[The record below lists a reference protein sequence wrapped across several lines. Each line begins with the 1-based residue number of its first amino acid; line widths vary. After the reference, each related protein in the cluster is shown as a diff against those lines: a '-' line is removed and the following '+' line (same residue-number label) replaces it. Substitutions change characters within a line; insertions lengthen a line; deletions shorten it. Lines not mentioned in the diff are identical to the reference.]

1 MEVKTAVHTIMER
14 VRRFGIK
21 EWGIVLVA
29 GVCLLILAIPGGKT
43 QTESAGEGRAQ
54 ESRLLMEESS
64 TQEYTERM
72 ERRLEEALQKVA
84 GIGRVTVMITVK
96 STTEKVVLKDEP
108 TETERMVE
116 QDSEGGSRTTVSNV
130 AEESTI
136 LVDGMAGSEPYVMKE
151 IYPEITGVLV
161 IAQGSQTGTVDYDI
175 LAAVQVL
182 FDVPAHKIKIMKM
195 KE

>member
-1 MEVKTAVHTIMER
+1 MEVKTTVHTIMGR

-21 EWGIVLVA
+21 EWGIVLIV
-29 GVCLLILAIPGGKT
+29 GVCLLILVIPGGET
-43 QTESAGEGRAQ
+43 QTGSSG
-54 ESRLLMEESS
+54 ESRPQETELPAEGS
-64 TQEYTERM
+64 TVEDYTERL

-84 GIGRVTVMITVK
+84 GIGKVTVMITVK

-108 TETERMVE
+108 TQTERMVE

-136 LVDGMAGSEPYVMKE
+136 LVAGTAGSEPYVMKE